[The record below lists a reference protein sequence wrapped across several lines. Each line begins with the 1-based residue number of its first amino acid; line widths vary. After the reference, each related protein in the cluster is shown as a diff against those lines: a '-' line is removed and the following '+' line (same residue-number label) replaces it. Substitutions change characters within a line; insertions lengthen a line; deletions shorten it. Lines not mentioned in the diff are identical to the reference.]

1 MGSPAE
7 EPGRDESEVSHHVT
21 LTQGFWIGETEVTQG
36 QWQTVM
42 KLSLRDQARKMLADE
57 TLYPFTS
64 GLVISPPS
72 LAPSQ

>member
-1 MGSPAE
+1 MGSPAA
-7 EPGRDESEVSHHVT
+7 EPGRDESEVSHQVP

-42 KLSLRDQARKMLADE
+42 KLSLRDQSRKMLADAA
-57 TLYPFTS
+57 LYPFTS

-72 LAPSQ
+72 LAPNQ